1 MWFLVLVAQIWAWP
15 LRGTSVRLPSELDAS
30 QWMVRSDAD
39 WDPTHPDIDPLT
51 LAAAAA
57 HTLNYMHQNPNDTRG
72 VQPGMLSELGVS
84 VSDVKATLAIIA
96 FVGLHYPELI
106 QDPDWWTENFDHYA
120 WKADAVPRTPHRSDQ
135 IRLTRYVIYS
145 VEGSSQKSEAYPQAL
160 WQTPNDELSLN
171 EAEAHQHCPQSL
183 RCQLTRQDILQ
194 GALETEHAGKA
205 EPLIWVSEAH
215 FHEAQ
220 LQGSM
225 VVKDENGDRHWFNV
239 HRSNQ
244 HPYVTGIGASNQARF
259 WYFQRTDGAYG
270 WGTGTQKIELFP
282 GVSMAGDVD
291 NLGLGKVFWIQSP
304 ERTAVGILSDTGG
317 AFQANLHQLDW
328 FVGIYPDRKTLLHK
342 TRELPKYGN
351 VGILIRKQDKFKDE
365 GP

>member
-1 MWFLVLVAQIWAWP
+1 MWTLVWASQLLAWP
-15 LRGTSVRLPSELDAS
+15 LRGTSTHLPSEIITTQL
-30 QWMVRSDAD
+30 MVPSNSDWNPSSPKVD
-39 WDPTHPDIDPLT
+39 SLT

-72 VQPGMLSELGVS
+72 VHAGLLSELGVT

-96 FVGLHYPELI
+96 FVGLHYPTLL
-106 QDPDWWTENFDHYA
+106 QDPEWWRENFDHYA
-120 WKADAVPRTPHRSDQ
+120 WKADANPRFPFRNHQ

-145 VEGSSQKSEAYPQAL
+145 VDGSSQKNDQFTQAL
-160 WQTPNDELSLN
+160 WQTPNEELALDEQIAS
-171 EAEAHQHCPQSL
+171 QKCPQSI

-194 GALETEHAGKA
+194 GALEHQYAGKS
-205 EPLIWVSEAH
+205 EPLIWVNEHH

-220 LQGSM
+220 LQGTLL
-225 VVKDENGDRHWFNV
+225 VKDENGERHWFNV

-244 HPYVTGIGASNQARF
+244 HPYIAGLGATEQARF
-259 WYFQRTDGAYG
+259 WYFQRTNGAYG
-270 WGTGTQKIELFP
+270 WGNGSQKIELFP

-304 ERTAVGILSDTGG
+304 ERTTVGVLSDTGG

-328 FVGIYPDRKTLLHK
+328 FMGVYPDRQTLEHQ
-342 TRELPKYGN
+342 TRHLPKYAN
-351 VGILIRKQDKFKDE
+351 VGILIRKSHKFEDIS
-365 GP
+365 P